1 MDMNFQWTTRDEKLL
16 VVAYWW
22 EQQKGLCCI
31 CGKEM
36 EPYKRQS
43 SHHPRAAT
51 VEHLIP
57 KRDGGPNTA
66 GNVRLAHA
74 LCNHTLG
81 AIWEENQHRIKL
93 GFPPIGAE
101 EAISRPKKR
110 QQKGEALPR
119 FNKRCHYPKES
130 LHYPAWIKWLD
141 EQAAKKKRG
150 VAWCALNAV
159 SLPRGATL
167 LPQYKGLVEAQLKS
181 RVARKMTA
189 EETAHWLAKQG
200 IRGA

>member
-1 MDMNFQWTTRDEKLL
+1 MDMDFHWTTRDEKLL

-22 EQQKGLCCI
+22 EQQKKLCCL
-31 CGKEM
+31 CGEEM
-36 EPYKRQS
+36 EPYKRQT
-43 SHHPRAAT
+43 SHNPRAAT

-57 KRDGGPNTA
+57 RRDGGPNTA

-74 LCNHTLG
+74 ECNHILG
-81 AIWEENQHRIKL
+81 ALWEENRHRKGL
-93 GFPPIGAE
+93 GFEAIGA
-101 EAISRPKKR
+101 K
-110 QQKGEALPR
+110 EALARPR
-119 FNKRCHYPKES
+119 KQRLKHESIPTFNKSSHFPKES
-130 LHYPAWIKWLD
+130 GYYTAWVKWLD
-141 EQAAKKKRG
+141 EQAAKKARG

-189 EETAHWLAKQG
+189 EETARWLAKSG